1 MTTVKHV
8 LDKKGHQVWTIDA
21 DDSVFHALQQMAVKD
36 IGVLAVTENETLVG
50 MFSER
55 HYARNVILKG
65 RSSPTTPVRDVMR
78 TDVICAQPNQTVDEC
93 MAIMTEKRVR
103 YLPVLQ
109 DGKPIGIVSIGDL
122 VKSIIGRQEVTIE
135 HLTSY
140 IGGTG

>member
-1 MTTVKHV
+1 
-8 LDKKGHQVWTIDA
+8 
-21 DDSVFHALQQMAVKD
+21 
-36 IGVLAVTENETLVG
+36 
-50 MFSER
+50 
-55 HYARNVILKG
+55 
-65 RSSPTTPVRDVMR
+65 MR